1 LSGQR
6 VRQHSIKM
14 GICTPAT
21 GAELSN
27 ISLADAAL
35 DLLVKMG
42 QSAHTL
48 TRSASLTDYE
58 YVARS
63 VGLDPLR
70 MLRMARLPA
79 AVFDDPNL
87 MISADSVGWL
97 LEESA
102 RLSGQEAFGLLLA
115 ETRSLANLGT
125 LALVLREEPTLRAAM
140 QSGIRYARLHNAGVQ
155 LRLDDAGDVVL
166 LHVGANMQ
174 GGHGVWRQT
183 IEMSTGIVLRM
194 FRALSGNTFR
204 PTRICF
210 AHERPASLEVH
221 HRVLGSAVEFS
232 QECNALVCR
241 GRDLDTPIPAAD
253 PRLNLEV
260 KRWLDMQLA
269 NLRDEPVLL
278 ARQIVRMLLPGG
290 LCSVDQIAQ
299 PLGLHRR
306 TLNRHL
312 AAEGES
318 VTTIINAVRAE
329 LAEEYLANS
338 KRRLYEVAELLGFS
352 SAGDFSRWFRGRFGK
367 TPSEWVVQYRE
378 STAAAG
384 SISHKKEAGKPVRSR
399 LTRASTIRGCRTD

>member
-6 VRQHSIKM
+6 VRQRSVKM

-21 GAELSN
+21 GAKISN

-35 DLLVKMG
+35 DRLVKMG

-79 AVFDDPNL
+79 AVVDDPNL

-125 LALVLREEPTLRAAM
+125 LALVLREEPTLRTAM

-155 LRLDDAGDVVL
+155 LRLEDTGDVAL

-183 IEMSTGIVLRM
+183 IEMSTGILLRM

-210 AHERPASLEVH
+210 AHERPASLDVH
-221 HRVLGSAVEFS
+221 HRVLGADVEFS

-241 GRDLDTPIPAAD
+241 GRDLDLPIPAAD

-269 NLRDEPVLL
+269 NLRDEPVQL

-299 PLGLHRR
+299 PLGLNRR

-352 SAGDFSRWFRGRFGK
+352 SAGDFSRWFRCEFGK
-367 TPSEWVVQYRE
+367 TPSEWAAQYRE
-378 STAAAG
+378 KTAAAG
-384 SISHKKEAGKPVRSR
+384 PISHK
-399 LTRASTIRGCRTD
+399 